1 MNRLDRIWDILAAWR
16 IVPRRNRL
24 GRNPVGRRGERLAAE
39 HLRGKGYEIL
49 AMNAITPVGEADIVA
64 RREDDA
70 VAIVEVKSRVMNEA
84 GRRGEESV
92 TARKRRKLGEVAR
105 HLARANGW
113 RRVCVEVVA
122 VEFAEVDSREAREI
136 RHHRA

>member
-1 MNRLDRIWDILAAWR
+1 MNWVDRVWDRLAAWR
-16 IVPRRNRL
+16 MVPRRNRL
-24 GRNPVGRRGERLAAE
+24 GLNRVGRQGERLAARY
-39 HLRGKGYEIL
+39 LKDRGYRIL
-49 AMNAITPVGEADIVA
+49 AMNAVTPVGEADIVA

-70 VAIVEVKSRVMNEA
+70 VAIIEVKSRVMNEA

-92 TARKRRKLGEVAR
+92 TVRKRRKLGEVAR

-113 RRVCVEVVA
+113 KRVCVEVVA
-122 VEFAEVDSREAREI
+122 VDFATGESGKAADV